1 MVSLALGWR
10 SASSAIGWPVCRG
23 FFVACCVALLCA
35 LAAPARSQSLAP
47 TGCPI
52 FHCTPEATGMIFEPL
67 ISAVATTVSN
77 DSLGFLPAQGCSGNG
92 TLLACIFAI
101 DNATGA
107 AAGTLKVIDG
117 STLQPD
123 WGSAGTAGSYNL
135 DPVTSAGGQVPV
147 YFADGT
153 LAAGDG
159 YFEVHYDP
167 TGLVLAQ
174 VPLPSPTAKNFG
186 LTPISAQYGIVSE
199 DNGVLTLINL
209 VTWTRVGS
217 LQLRDP
223 GTHRAL
229 QLASP
234 STGAPNVLY
243 AVALNSATGAG
254 YLFSVGVN
262 ATGTALQ
269 VLSSF
274 DFIGKSGA
282 SPVVVT
288 PDVTGLSENLVL
300 LNAPGLSGQTPLQNQ
315 LLGLLDPG
323 VGSMVSAWTIPLN
336 ASLSVAP
343 TFDPVSLTLYYALH
357 NQPYVYQAGLLTGAP
372 LQTFNLQ
379 QIGRFAP
386 SFELNSHLGAIK
398 SASSFT
404 LLLAGGIHN
413 KQYAMAFAPLL
424 SPTRLQ
430 WSSELEATTILYSAA
445 WNFAPS
451 SQAGIVCPIALD
463 VAGMSYSNLVR
474 LCDF

>member
-1 MVSLALGWR
+1 M
-10 SASSAIGWPVCRG
+10 
-23 FFVACCVALLCA
+23 
-35 LAAPARSQSLAP
+35 
-47 TGCPI
+47 
-52 FHCTPEATGMIFEPL
+52 FHCTPEGTGTIFEPL

-92 TLLACIFAI
+92 TVLACIFAT

-107 AAGTLKVIDG
+107 AAGTLKVIDA

-123 WGSAGTAGSYNL
+123 WGSAGTPGSYNL

-147 YFADGT
+147 NFADGT

-174 VPLPSPTAKNFG
+174 VPLAAPAVKNFG
-186 LTPISAQYGIVSE
+186 LTPISTQYGIVSE

-209 VTWTRVGS
+209 ATWTRVCS

-234 STGAPNVLY
+234 STAAPNVLY

-262 ATGTALQ
+262 AAGTALE
-269 VLSSF
+269 VLSMF
-274 DFIGKSGA
+274 QFVGMSGA

-288 PDVTGLSENLVL
+288 PAVSGLAENLVL
-300 LNAPGLSGQTPLQNQ
+300 LNAPGLTGQTPPQNQ

-323 VGSMVSAWTIPLN
+323 AGTMAPAWTIPLN
-336 ASLSVAP
+336 ANMSVAP

-357 NQPYVYQAGLLTGAP
+357 NQPNVYQAALLTGAP

-386 SFELNSHLGAIK
+386 SFELNSHLGAIT
-398 SASSFT
+398 SASPFT
-404 LLLAGGIHN
+404 LLLAGGIHG
-413 KQYAMAFAPLL
+413 KQYAMAFAPLV

-430 WSSELEATTILYSAA
+430 WSSELEATTILYAAA
-445 WNFAPS
+445 WNFAAS

-463 VAGMSYSNLVR
+463 VAGAPYSNLVR